1 MKYFVLK
8 YLTEIFSFYIREHEK
23 MMTRLKKLL
32 HTSSKIRR
40 NRRRLLVLQIQIVA
54 WLVEFIAGIVGIIL
68 IMGPIT
74 NLPASV
80 IGVFTSI
87 VYFVLVP
94 SVFLINNEDL
104 KSKIIDNEI
113 YLTIT
118 NKFFSRSINRID
130 YKQKDLEENEIKTE
144 KEITN

>member
-1 MKYFVLK
+1 
-8 YLTEIFSFYIREHEK
+8 

>member
-1 MKYFVLK
+1 
-8 YLTEIFSFYIREHEK
+8 

-32 HTSSKIRR
+32 STTSKIRR
-40 NRRRLLVLQIQIVA
+40 NRRKLLVLQIQIFA
-54 WLVEFIAGIVGIIL
+54 WLVEFIAGIVGLIS

-74 NLPASV
+74 KLPANV
-80 IGVFTSI
+80 IGVFTTI

-118 NKFFSRSINRID
+118 KKFFSRSINRID
-130 YKQKDLEENEIKTE
+130 YKQQGLEENEIKTE
-144 KEITN
+144 KEMTN

>member
-1 MKYFVLK
+1 
-8 YLTEIFSFYIREHEK
+8 

-32 HTSSKIRR
+32 NTSSKIRR
-40 NRRRLLVLQIQIVA
+40 NRRKLLVLQIQIFA
-54 WLVEFIAGIVGIIL
+54 WLVEFIAGIVGLIM

-74 NLPASV
+74 EPSANV
-80 IGVFTSI
+80 IGVFTTI

-144 KEITN
+144 KEMTN

>member
-1 MKYFVLK
+1 
-8 YLTEIFSFYIREHEK
+8 
-23 MMTRLKKLL
+23 MMTSLKKLL
-32 HTSSKIRR
+32 DTSSKIRR
-40 NRRRLLVLQIQIVA
+40 NRRRLLVLQIQIIA
-54 WLVEFIAGIVGIIL
+54 WLVEFIAGIVGLIL

-74 NLPASV
+74 KLPASV

-130 YKQKDLEENEIKTE
+130 YEQKDLEENEIKTE
-144 KEITN
+144 KEMTD